1 MPKGKLPS
9 DQQTNNLLV
18 VQHNDLIEASYRMS
32 LVAKR
37 TLMFLMAK
45 IDARKP
51 FPNTIHL
58 DANEYS
64 EWAETEK
71 RHSYSD
77 MQKGAEELM
86 RTIIKTHDQKTQ
98 WTEQTVLVDM
108 LRYHKGEGRI
118 ECSFSKWIQP
128 YIYALNKN
136 FTQYALADAGKFKS
150 FYTIRLYEMLMQ
162 WKSTG
167 ERLMTVEAYREM
179 LGLKPGQYR
188 LMADLRRRTID
199 IAIKE
204 IKEKTN
210 WYIEIKYNRKG
221 RVIHSLLFTFRQ
233 EEQIDMFK

>member
-18 VQHNDLIEASYRMS
+18 VQHNDLVEASYRMS

-118 ECSFSKWIQP
+118 ECSFSKWIHP
-128 YIYALNKN
+128 YIHALNKN

-204 IKEKTN
+204 IKEKTS